1 MIENPT
7 VYLVDDDPGARRS
20 LGWLIRQADFSV
32 CEFESCREFLESL
45 RMHPSACLVLDVRM
59 PEMNGLELQQRLDD
73 LHITLPI
80 IFITAYGDVPSCAKA
95 LTSGAVAFLEKPV
108 DHVVLLAEIR
118 KALALGEEQSRRREL
133 IDRLEQL
140 TDTEREVCEL
150 LLAGKSLKEI
160 AIARNVAVQT
170 VWKQRVAILKKMGVE
185 TDVELATAISRWIR

>member
-32 CEFESCREFLESL
+32 CEFESSREFLESL

-118 KALALGEEQSRRREL
+118 KALALSEKQSRRREL

>member
-32 CEFESCREFLESL
+32 CEFESGREFLQSL

-59 PEMNGLELQQRLDD
+59 PEMNGLELQQRLDE
-73 LHITLPI
+73 LHISLPI

-118 KALALGEEQSRRREL
+118 KALALGEVQSRRREL
-133 IDRLEQL
+133 LDRLEQL